1 LVGEGCAVPDA
12 DDQGIRGTEVVF
24 EDIGEFGAGLGA
36 TKGAGVDHAATE
48 GVAMHGFHQD
58 RAGEFVGFSGV
69 IFALV
74 GAEVEGGFD
83 FTGIVWR
90 DAFFD
95 LACAA
100 TCGIEIKF
108 RLHASGGVPDETC

>member
-1 LVGEGCAVPDA
+1 LVGEGGAVPDA
-12 DDQGIRGTEVVF
+12 DDQRIGGTEVVF

-90 DAFFD
+90 DAASKSNSD
-95 LACAA
+95 CTRPAACLM
-100 TCGIEIKF
+100 KPV
-108 RLHASGGVPDETC
+108 RSLSSGADS